1 MSGVGA
7 KPPIQRNWVSVVFNS
22 ASTRIDDTASPGIAA
37 KSPKSTQ
44 RPQARPTTIHRPA
57 PPIDMVSAVAR
68 SAPYS
73 ATRGRI
79 NTTLKD
85 AMRLSP
91 YYPDWFLKELG
102 RAYFQIG
109 RFDEAV
115 ASLELR
121 HRRSTTDA
129 DSQIL
134 LAASYAATGKGDEA
148 RTTLSA
154 FLEKR
159 PYYTVKHYADGE
171 FYRDPDHLKGVLDA
185 LRKAGLPE

>member
-1 MSGVGA
+1 
-7 KPPIQRNWVSVVFNS
+7 
-22 ASTRIDDTASPGIAA
+22 
-37 KSPKSTQ
+37 
-44 RPQARPTTIHRPA
+44 
-57 PPIDMVSAVAR
+57 
-68 SAPYS
+68 
-73 ATRGRI
+73 
-79 NTTLKD
+79 
-85 AMRLSP
+85 MRLSP

-159 PYYTVKHYADGE
+159 PYYTVKHYSDGE